1 MGVVRNPLSLNEG
14 KHMRSDTHRGVI
26 NREAGQRG
34 IRASEKKKR
43 KKKGKCKSIRIVVCF
58 ETVESISINYMF
70 IKSNSSR
77 LQNNNSCLLLVLFF
91 SSTE

>member
-26 NREAGQRG
+26 NRGAGQRG
-34 IRASEKKKR
+34 IRASE
-43 KKKGKCKSIRIVVCF
+43 KKGKCKSIRIVVCF

-91 SSTE
+91 STK